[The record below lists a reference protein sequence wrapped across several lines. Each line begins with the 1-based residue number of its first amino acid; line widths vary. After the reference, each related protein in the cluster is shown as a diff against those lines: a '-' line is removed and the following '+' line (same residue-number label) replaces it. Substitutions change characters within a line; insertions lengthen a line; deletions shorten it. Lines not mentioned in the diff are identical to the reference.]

1 MTSSTDDTAAE
12 EPRAQARERLLQAA
26 EQLFARHGY
35 AGTSLRAVMALADVD
50 TGAIH
55 YHFRNKLGLLKALFE
70 QRVMAVNGQRHAL
83 LQRLEQQSPQP
94 AVEDILRAFIAPAL
108 RAAHSEGEADFNR
121 VTALCSVD
129 PDQAVREV
137 VFAAYDEAAKRFAAL
152 LRQAL
157 PQLSQHDFQWRL
169 ECMYGA
175 MMYIRSDNGRVSR
188 MLGGSHRADPV
199 EHVIDELVAFT
210 AAGFRA
216 AGIRAAGP
224 RAAQ

>member
-1 MTSSTDDTAAE
+1 MTPHNDDALAE
-12 EPRAQARERLLQAA
+12 TPRAQARERLLQAA

-35 AGTSLRAVMALADVD
+35 AGTSLRAVMALAGVD

-70 QRVMAVNGQRHAL
+70 QRVTPVNGQRHAL
-83 LQRLEQQSPQP
+83 LEALERLPQP
-94 AVEDILRAFIAPAL
+94 APVEDILRAFIAPAL

-129 PDQAVREV
+129 PEQEVREV
-137 VFAAYDEAAKRFAAL
+137 VFAAYDETARRFAAL
-152 LRQAL
+152 LRLAL
-157 PQLSQHDFQWRL
+157 PQLPQHDFQWRL

-188 MLGGSHRADPV
+188 MLGGGHRADPV

-210 AAGFRA
+210 AAGFRS
-216 AGIRAAGP
+216 AGGAR
-224 RAAQ
+224 

>member
-1 MTSSTDDTAAE
+1 MEAVAIGVYVVVANEEDEPPERDAE
-12 EPRAQARERLLQAA
+12 GNLIP
-26 EQLFARHGY
+26 
-35 AGTSLRAVMALADVD
+35 
-50 TGAIH
+50 
-55 YHFRNKLGLLKALFE
+55 
-70 QRVMAVNGQRHAL
+70 
-83 LQRLEQQSPQP
+83 
-94 AVEDILRAFIAPAL
+94 
-108 RAAHSEGEADFNR
+108 EGEADFNR

-188 MLGGSHRADPV
+188 MLGGGHRADPV

>member
-1 MTSSTDDTAAE
+1 MTPSTDDTPAV
-12 EPRAQARERLLQAA
+12 EPRAQARERLLKAA

-35 AGTSLRAVMALADVD
+35 AGTSLRAVMALAEVD

-70 QRVMAVNGQRHAL
+70 QRVAPVNGERHAL
-83 LQRLEQQSPQP
+83 LEKLEQQETPP
-94 AVEDILRAFIAPAL
+94 AIEDILRAFIAPAL

-129 PDQAVREV
+129 PEREVREV
-137 VFAAYDEAAKRFAAL
+137 VFAAYDEAARRFAAL

-188 MLGGSHRADPV
+188 MLGCGHRADPV

-210 AAGFRA
+210 AAGLSA
-216 AGIRAAGP
+216 AGLHAER
-224 RAAQ
+224 

>member
-1 MTSSTDDTAAE
+1 MRCCKGWSSS
-12 EPRAQARERLLQAA
+12 RR
-26 EQLFARHGY
+26 
-35 AGTSLRAVMALADVD
+35 
-50 TGAIH
+50 
-55 YHFRNKLGLLKALFE
+55 
-70 QRVMAVNGQRHAL
+70 
-83 LQRLEQQSPQP
+83 SPP
-94 AVEDILRAFIAPAL
+94 WRTFFAFIAPAL

-188 MLGGSHRADPV
+188 MLGGGHRADPV

-216 AGIRAAGP
+216 AGFRAAGIRAAGP

>member
-1 MTSSTDDTAAE
+1 MIASTDDAPAGG
-12 EPRAQARERLLQAA
+12 PRAQARERLLQAA
-26 EQLFARHGY
+26 ERLFARHGY
-35 AGTSLRAVMALADVD
+35 AGTSLRAVMAQAGVD

-70 QRVMAVNGQRHAL
+70 QRVTPVNVQRHAL
-83 LQRLEQQSPQP
+83 LEALEQQSPP
-94 AVEDILRAFIAPAL
+94 APLEDILRAFIAPAL
-108 RAAHSEGEADFNR
+108 RAAYSEGEADFNR

-129 PDQAVREV
+129 PEQEVREV
-137 VFAAYDEAAKRFAAL
+137 VFAAYDAAARRFADL

-157 PQLSQHDFQWRL
+157 PGLSAHDFQWRL

-188 MLGGSHRADPV
+188 MLGGGHRSNPV

-216 AGIRAAGP
+216 AGYRAAGSP
-224 RAAQ
+224 VPG

>member
-1 MTSSTDDTAAE
+1 MTSHDDDA
-12 EPRAQARERLLQAA
+12 PRAQARERLLQAA

-70 QRVMAVNGQRHAL
+70 QRVTPVNAQRQAL
-83 LQRLEQQSPQP
+83 LDALEQSARPP

-108 RAAHSEGEADFNR
+108 RAAYRAGEADFNR

-129 PDQAVREV
+129 PEQEVREV
-137 VFAAYDEAAKRFAAL
+137 VFAAYDATARRFAAL

-157 PQLSQHDFQWRL
+157 PQLAQRDFQWRL

-188 MLGGSHRADPV
+188 MLDGSHRADPV
-199 EHVIDELVAFT
+199 EHVIDELVSFT

-216 AGIRAAGP
+216 CG
-224 RAAQ
+224 

>member
-1 MTSSTDDTAAE
+1 MTSQDDAPAE

-35 AGTSLRAVMALADVD
+35 AGTSLRAVMARADVD

-70 QRVMAVNGQRHAL
+70 QRVTPVNAQRHAL
-83 LQRLEQQSPQP
+83 LQALEQSPQP
-94 AVEDILRAFIAPAL
+94 VPVADVLRAFIAPAL
-108 RAAHSEGEADFNR
+108 RAAYSEAEADFNR

-129 PDQAVREV
+129 PEQEVREV
-137 VFAAYDEAAKRFAAL
+137 VFAAYDETARRFAAL

-188 MLGGSHRADPV
+188 MLGGDHRADAV

-210 AAGFRA
+210 AAGFQCP
-216 AGIRAAGP
+216 G
-224 RAAQ
+224 